1 MIQIGIQSYGVIN
14 EDGYRYPTMD
24 LVGDEKWAIRWM
36 KQRLTKRGD
45 WIYEPMPSS
54 RTNQF
59 FKRTQM
65 THDEAMEK
73 YKKVLENMTNST
85 QSQLSGSGEK
95 K

>member
-1 MIQIGIQSYGVIN
+1 MIQIGITSYGVLGK
-14 EDGYRYPTMD
+14 DGYQYPTMD
-24 LVGDEKWAIRWM
+24 LVGEDKWAIRNM
-36 KQRLTKRGD
+36 KTRLTRRGD

-73 YKKVLENMTNST
+73 YKKILETWSIY
-85 QSQLSGSGEK
+85 QAK
-95 K
+95 